1 MEDKV
6 ILVNENDQE
15 IGSEEKLQ
23 AHIDGLLHRAL
34 SVLIFNSSGEL
45 LLQRRALDK
54 YHSPG
59 LWTNT
64 CCSHPRPEED
74 TAAAAH
80 RRLNEEM
87 GMNTML
93 KHSFSFIYRAEF
105 DNSLI
110 EHELDHVF
118 IGISDELPELNP
130 EEAMEYKFVNPDRLI
145 EDIKENPSK
154 YTVWFRII
162 MLDHFSK
169 ISQKLT
175 YESV

>member
-1 MEDKV
+1 MADKV
-6 ILVNENDQE
+6 ILVNKHDQE
-15 IGSEEKLQ
+15 VGSEEKLQ

-64 CCSHPRPEED
+64 CCSHPRPGED
-74 TAAAAH
+74 TATAAH
-80 RRLNEEM
+80 RRLKEEM
-87 GMNTML
+87 GIKTML
-93 KHSFSFIYRAEF
+93 TFCFSFMYKVEF
-105 DNSLI
+105 DNSLF
-110 EHELDHVF
+110 ENELDHVF
-118 IGISDELPELNP
+118 VGISDSLPELNQD
-130 EEAMEYKFVNPDRLI
+130 EAMEYTFVNPDRLI
-145 EDIKENPSK
+145 EDMKENPSN
-154 YTVWFRII
+154 YTYWFRII

-169 ISQKLT
+169 ISQKMT

>member
-6 ILVNENDQE
+6 ILVNENDQV

-64 CCSHPRPEED
+64 CCSHPKPGEE

-80 RRLNEEM
+80 RRLKEEM
-87 GMNTML
+87 GMKAIL
-93 KHSFSFIYRAEF
+93 KHGFSFIYNAEF
-105 DNSLI
+105 DNSLT

-118 IGISDELPELNP
+118 TGISDNLPKLNP
-130 EEAMEYKFVNPDRLI
+130 EEAMEYKYIRPDLLI
-145 EDIKENPSK
+145 EDMKENPTN
-154 YTVWFRII
+154 YTIWFRII

>member
-64 CCSHPRPEED
+64 CCSHPRPGED
-74 TAAAAH
+74 TATAAH
-80 RRLNEEM
+80 RRLKEEM
-87 GMNTML
+87 GIKTML
-93 KHSFSFIYRAEF
+93 TFCFSFIYKAEL
-105 DNSLI
+105 DNSLF
-110 EHELDHVF
+110 ENELDHVF
-118 IGISDELPELNP
+118 VGQSDSLPELNRD
-130 EEAMEYKFVNPDRLI
+130 EAMEYKYINPDFLI
-145 EDIKENPSK
+145 HDMKENPTN
-154 YTVWFRII
+154 YTVWFRLI
-162 MLDHFSK
+162 MLNHYNEIAK
-169 ISQKLT
+169 NWT

>member
-64 CCSHPRPEED
+64 CCSHPRPGED

-87 GMNTML
+87 GMKAML
-93 KHSFSFIYRAEF
+93 THGISFIYKAEF
-105 DNSLI
+105 DNSLT

-118 IGISDELPELNP
+118 VGISDDLPELNP
-130 EEAMEYKFVNPDRLI
+130 DEAMEYKYISPDHLI
-145 EDIKENPSK
+145 EDMKENPSN